1 MAQLPP
7 DPPTLDSPELTDQ
20 AAGATEFQRVLLPWA
35 DLNAQSPPASFMQ
48 LGKDLLP
55 VLAVLAGMGPDAP
68 HLLTTD
74 SLARLVTAT
83 SLSNADRL
91 KAPALNGANQ
101 VQPTTPSLFPPGV
114 SFYLGPADGN
124 LLAALSGPYLVIRND
139 GGIVTSLPVVTG
151 DYAIGDIMLAVPTI
165 ASAAAVAPGGGGS
178 SGFRTATVLPFI
190 NRPSGDYTVD
200 LPMGAAKGMLLYYF
214 NQGPSSVVLSGV
226 FRIGPAHAL
235 NQLVISGPTVAA
247 GGGYIIK
254 IYPGLVA
261 VGNDTANDVLGQTAR
276 IILSV
281 NIGAG
286 NNATFDA
293 FADLL
298 P

>member
-1 MAQLPP
+1 MSQLPP
-7 DPPTLDSPELTDQ
+7 EPPTLDSPELIDQ
-20 AAGATEFQRVLLPWA
+20 AAAATEFQRVLLPWA

-55 VLAVLAGMGPDAP
+55 VLAVLAGMGPDQP

-74 SLARLVTAT
+74 ALARLVTAT
-83 SLSNADRL
+83 SLSNADPIL
-91 KAPALNGANQ
+91 APALNATNL
-101 VQPTTPSLFPPGV
+101 VRPATPHLFPPGT

-124 LLAALSGPYLVIRND
+124 GAASLSGPYLVLRND
-139 GGIVTSLPVVTG
+139 AGVVTCLPVITG

-165 ASAAAVAPGGGGS
+165 ASASAVAPSGGGG

-190 NRPSGDYTVD
+190 NRASGDYTVD

-214 NQGPSSVVLSGV
+214 NAGPSNVNLAGV

-235 NQLVISGPTVAA
+235 NQQVIQGPSVGP
-247 GGGYIIK
+247 GGGYIVK
-254 IYPGLVA
+254 IYPGLINA
-261 VGNDTANDVLGQTAR
+261 LNDTANDVLGQTAR
-276 IILSV
+276 ITLNV
-281 NIGAG
+281 EIGAG